1 MHPKRII
8 AAGLL
13 GAMLI
18 SSISACGGQ
27 ENTEPVEQPADQQ
40 QVDTGPDSIQ
50 ESSEATYTNKVVSW
64 KAQSGK
70 KISVGLDSDD
80 SNYIYLNIH
89 CEDASDGDEIGYYLK
104 EGRGK
109 LEYSDENNI
118 LTDCDSGTNVDHA
131 NFFIPRQ
138 LYDAV
143 AAMEYVDDT
152 NYGVRWSDDGSDGT
166 TDGTMITV
174 RAVNL
179 KTAALIGI
187 FDIVIDHNE
196 KKNSYAI
203 TSVNSADVREYGLLD
218 EEEREKAVKDAVDF
232 AATTVFPNIGETRW
246 QTAARNGAIV
256 HKSGRT
262 YFSRFIN
269 TEKKSDKYARHLS
282 CADTFAVT
290 MPVDYYGYATIYM
303 APKTECMGLTEAK
316 MYDSDSYDLQV
327 YGYDPINPRDEMSI
341 VVPID
346 FFAQ

>member
-13 GAMLI
+13 GAMLV

-40 QVDTGPDSIQ
+40 QADTGPDSIQ

-70 KISVGLDSDD
+70 KISVGFDS
-80 SNYIYLNIH
+80 
-89 CEDASDGDEIGYYLK
+89 K

-138 LYDAV
+138 LYDSV
-143 AAMEYVDDT
+143 AAMEYVDDA

-166 TDGTMITV
+166 TDGTTITV

-232 AATTVFPNIGETRW
+232 AATTIFPNIGETRW

-290 MPVDYYGYATIYM
+290 MPVDYYGYATVYM